1 MSKHRR
7 HVFLLF
13 MGAIGLVVLGAAV
26 GATILL
32 SGALTTD
39 ATKQHFLLTHRILE
53 QGLKYSVNASVDE
66 VSAPELDSP
75 EMKARGAACYR
86 EHCLLCH
93 GAPGVAAE
101 PFALG
106 MMPVPANLT
115 DAAMQH
121 PPEWLYHVTRRGIR
135 MTGMPAWEYRLSDD
149 SLWALVAFVETLPGL
164 DARGYREQMSATAG
178 QRCESRLSLPAS
190 EDGPA
195 VLLRQY
201 ACHACH
207 QVEGVVGPDVD
218 AAPALIDWQKR
229 AYIAGVL
236 PNNEDNLT
244 RWIMDPQAVSPQTL
258 MPDLGV
264 APEHA
269 RAMARFLLRKP

>member
-75 EMKARGAACYR
+75 QMKARGAACYR

-93 GAPGVAAE
+93 GAPGVAQRH
-101 PFALG
+101 PRK
-106 MMPVPANLT
+106 VR
-115 DAAMQH
+115 AA
-121 PPEWLYHVTRRGIR
+121 
-135 MTGMPAWEYRLSDD
+135 
-149 SLWALVAFVETLPGL
+149 
-164 DARGYREQMSATAG
+164 
-178 QRCESRLSLPAS
+178 
-190 EDGPA
+190 GPC
-195 VLLRQY
+195 R
-201 ACHACH
+201 
-207 QVEGVVGPDVD
+207 
-218 AAPALIDWQKR
+218 
-229 AYIAGVL
+229 
-236 PNNEDNLT
+236 
-244 RWIMDPQAVSPQTL
+244 
-258 MPDLGV
+258 
-264 APEHA
+264 
-269 RAMARFLLRKP
+269 

>member
-7 HVFLLF
+7 HAFLLF

-39 ATKQHFLLTHRILE
+39 ATKQHFRMTHRILE
-53 QGLKYSVNASVDE
+53 RGLEYSVNAASDE
-66 VSAPELDSP
+66 VSAPALDSP

-86 EHCLLCH
+86 EHCVLCH
-93 GAPGVAAE
+93 GAPGVAPE

-106 MMPVPANLT
+106 MMPAPANLT
-115 DAAMQH
+115 DAASQH
-121 PPEWLYHVTRRGIR
+121 PPEWLYHVTRKGIR
-135 MTGMPAWEYRLSDD
+135 MTGMPAWEYRLSDEN
-149 SLWALVAFVETLPGL
+149 LWSLVAFVETLPTL
-164 DARGYREQMSATAG
+164 DLRGYREQIESSAG
-178 QRCESRLSLPAS
+178 VRCEPRHSLPS
-190 EDGPA
+190 SDEGPD

-207 QVEGVVGPDVD
+207 QIEGVVGPRVN
-218 AAPALIDWQKR
+218 AAPALVDWPKR

-236 PNNEDNLT
+236 PNTEDNLT
-244 RWIMDPQAVSPQTL
+244 RWIMEPHSVSPDTL

-269 RAMARFLLRKP
+269 RAMAKFLLQKP